1 MACYRGARLY
11 LVRVS
16 VRKRLAAL
24 AALQWSVAGVQLH
37 DMVLEVCLAA
47 TSRRTQLT
55 LEDWL
60 VTRVNQLVCLS
71 HAITSVTLFTVN
83 HSPHIPEW
91 ISLCAWPH
99 QRHHSLITMHTSR
112 TTTANFTIL
121 SVSAVLLKIEVD
133 IRRTKRRRCLKAA
146 RSRRRRS

>member
-24 AALQWSVAGVQLH
+24 AALQWSVTGVQLH

-83 HSPHIPEW
+83 HTVHTYQTGSTCVPVTRNHI
-91 ISLCAWPH
+91 SDALHC
-99 QRHHSLITMHTSR
+99 
-112 TTTANFTIL
+112 
-121 SVSAVLLKIEVD
+121 
-133 IRRTKRRRCLKAA
+133 
-146 RSRRRRS
+146 